1 MLPKMSAYRK
11 DFVEAKYMSFLIKKN
26 DKVLEK
32 YNEIWDK
39 LSNTIKQFDSEPV
52 CNKKYLRKN
61 KTTRCLGY
69 LPPQ

>member
-1 MLPKMSAYRK
+1 MSTYRK
-11 DFVEAKYMSFLIKKN
+11 DFVEAKYVFFDKKN
-26 DKVLEK
+26 DKMLEE

-61 KTTRCLGY
+61 KTTQCLGY